1 MLPKSVIKF
10 KNDTN
15 NGVQMWSRIGIYM
28 NNLLGKY
35 EDKKGYQMVAFNLFM
50 PLSSWT

>member
-1 MLPKSVIKF
+1 
-10 KNDTN
+10 
-15 NGVQMWSRIGIYM
+15 M

-50 PLSSWT
+50 PLSS

>member
-1 MLPKSVIKF
+1 
-10 KNDTN
+10 
-15 NGVQMWSRIGIYM
+15 M

-50 PLSSWT
+50 PLSN